1 MRIRQWFGWMLPRSL
16 LSRMLW
22 LLLLAILLA
31 QGMISGLWR
40 QQLQKHE
47 LDGLLTATRN
57 LANSAVSTVTF
68 FQSLPLEYR
77 QLALEQLRNM
87 GGSRFFVSLNQ
98 DEITTRS
105 LPDSTRKRLM
115 LNEVRNVLHHRLGYG
130 LSLRTDFTAPE
141 TLNVFN
147 NQTTLAD
154 LPLSWAQQTLQLE
167 PLNPPVLVIQIQLTE
182 HEWLYL
188 ASALP
193 APYMSLDEDSLLP
206 PHQFRFIVVLTGI
219 LFFFTVLLVRWQT
232 RPLRQ
237 LATAAVNMGK
247 DIDQPPLPEEGASE
261 VVAVTRAINIMQHR
275 LQRYITDRE
284 RLFSSISHD
293 LKTPITRLRLRVE
306 LLDDE
311 TQIEKFSKDLDDLEL
326 MVKGALQTVKD
337 TDIHEN
343 IALIDFNQLLEQIAE
358 GYNLRGEPLMTIEG
372 RCKKPYRGKPLALK
386 RCIGNL
392 ADNAIKYGD
401 RVRVIVMDDLEVQ
414 PEAELVILY
423 FIDDGPGL
431 PPDQL
436 EKIFEPYYRLHHDL
450 PGTGLGLGI
459 ARSIAHAHGGDLVLE
474 NRPQGGLQAVLSLP
488 RH

>member
-1 MRIRQWFGWMLPRSL
+1 MKIKRLLNVFFPRSL

-22 LLLLAILLA
+22 LLLLAIVLA
-31 QGMISGLWR
+31 QSLISGLWR

-47 LDGLLTATRN
+47 LDGMLNATRN
-57 LANSAVSTVTF
+57 LSQSAASTITF
-68 FQSLPLEYR
+68 FQSLPVQYR

-87 GGSRFFVSLNQ
+87 GGSRFFVSLNP
-98 DEITTRS
+98 EPIRVNS
-105 LPDSTRKRLM
+105 IADSMRKHLVV
-115 LNEVRNVLHHRLGYG
+115 NEVRNVLHHKLGYG
-130 LSLRTDFTAPE
+130 LEIQADFAAPD
-141 TLNVFN
+141 TLHVFN
-147 NQTTLAD
+147 NQTALTD
-154 LPLSWAQQTLQLE
+154 LPLSWAQHTLLIE
-167 PLNPPVLVIQIQLTE
+167 PLNPPILVIQTRISDR
-182 HEWLYL
+182 EWLYL
-188 ASALP
+188 AALLP
-193 APYMSLDEDSLLP
+193 APYMTLEDDNLP
-206 PHQFRFIVVLTGI
+206 PHQFRFIILLTAI
-219 LFFFTVLLVRWQT
+219 LFLFTFALIRWQT
-232 RPLRQ
+232 RPLRR
-237 LATAAVNMGK
+237 LASSAVMLGK

-261 VVAVTRAINIMQHR
+261 IVAVTRAINVMQHR
-275 LQRYITDRE
+275 IRRYIDDRE

-306 LLDDE
+306 LLEDE
-311 TQIEKFSKDLDDLEL
+311 EQIVKFGKDLDDLEM

-343 IALIDFNQLLEQIAE
+343 IEIIDLNQLLEQIAE
-358 GYNLRGEPLMTIEG
+358 GYNLGGHEKMLIEG

-401 RVRVIVMDDLEVQ
+401 RVRVIVMDDIEEEL
-414 PEAELVILY
+414 EAEVVILY
-423 FIDDGPGL
+423 FIDEGPGL
-431 PPDQL
+431 PADQL
-436 EKIFEPYYRLHHDL
+436 DKIFEPYYRLSHDK